1 MMIWSSKTART
12 LLLSFRYSMVTID
25 SIHMIYSEVVVV
37 WRDWIPRDRCSQL
50 HFRYNIDTEKD
61 NILDKQLHRNKTIL
75 SLK

>member
-37 WRDWIPRDRCSQL
+37 WN
-50 HFRYNIDTEKD
+50 F
-61 NILDKQLHRNKTIL
+61 ILDTMLIQKKNIY
-75 SLK
+75 